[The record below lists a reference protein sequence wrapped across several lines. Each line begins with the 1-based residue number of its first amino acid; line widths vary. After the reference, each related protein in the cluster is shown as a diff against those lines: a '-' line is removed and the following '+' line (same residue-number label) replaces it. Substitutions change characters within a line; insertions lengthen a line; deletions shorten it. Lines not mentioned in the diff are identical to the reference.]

1 MLPPRAKNVLVIR
14 SASHYALL
22 QALETL
28 REDAGAERFG
38 ILVQPAWIESVA
50 PYGQVHRYPDDD
62 RFSADR
68 LDETLID
75 EMRAAGYDLAVAIY
89 ATSFGTGYANVDE
102 LLERVLVP
110 RRLGYD
116 ADRDEWL
123 DLSDPAMAAARVSA
137 EAANRA
143 YRVEQVAAI
152 ERVKAAMADGR

>member
-1 MLPPRAKNVLVIR
+1 MSLPRAKNVLVIR

-22 QALETL
+22 QAFEAL

-38 ILVQPAWIESVA
+38 ILVQPAWIESVV
-50 PYGQVHRYPDDD
+50 PFGRVHRYPDDD
-62 RFSADR
+62 RFRADR
-68 LDETLID
+68 LDEALIE
-75 EMRAAGYDLAVAIY
+75 EMRTAGYDLAVAVY

-102 LLERVLVP
+102 LSERIPVP

-123 DLSDPAMAAARVSA
+123 DLSDPAMAAARAAA

-143 YRVEQVAAI
+143 YRVEQAASI
-152 ERVKAAMADGR
+152 ARVKAAMAT